1 MIVDTR
7 EPPRFR
13 HLPGAIVKEMII
25 ADFVI
30 GEIGIERKTL
40 SDFIQSVKGGKM
52 FNQIND
58 LCANFDRSML
68 LMEVDA
74 GRLTTTDRVIL
85 LGALARIAADYK
97 ELDIICLPIQ
107 IPADKF
113 LLKLEEKVGASS
125 DEHHYSFRRV
135 VGNPAVYSLAAFK
148 SISPTLAKRLLERFG
163 SVFNVANAS
172 LDELKEV
179 EGIGEGRALAL
190 YNGFRAVDNTWDIVK
205 SVEG

>member
-1 MIVDTR
+1 MIVDSR

-13 HLPGAIVKEMII
+13 NLPGVTVKEMII
-25 ADFVI
+25 ADFVV

-58 LCANFDRSML
+58 LCSNFDRAML

-97 ELDIICLPIQ
+97 DLDVICLPIQ
-107 IPADKF
+107 ISADKF
-113 LLKLEEKVGASS
+113 LLKLEEKLGTSR
-125 DEHHYSFRRV
+125 DDRHYSFRRV

-163 SVFNVANAS
+163 SVLNVANAS
-172 LDELKEV
+172 LDDLKET
-179 EGIGEGRALAL
+179 EGIGEKRAIAL
-190 YNGFRAVDNTWDIVK
+190 YNGFREVDNTWDTVK